1 MNTLCNIPPMISL
14 CSFFFMPIF
23 FYLKSA
29 NKLFVKLYFYKYILA
44 YSKSQKNQQQS
55 A

>member
-1 MNTLCNIPPMISL
+1 MQHPPYDFFML
-14 CSFFFMPIF
+14 FFFMPIF